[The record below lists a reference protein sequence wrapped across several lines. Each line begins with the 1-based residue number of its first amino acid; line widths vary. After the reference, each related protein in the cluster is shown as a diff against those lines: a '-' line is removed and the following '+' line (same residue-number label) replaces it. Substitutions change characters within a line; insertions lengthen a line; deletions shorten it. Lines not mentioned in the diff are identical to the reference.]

1 MLHDANAL
9 HQDDLVFRVPFITWL
24 PCFEHLVAQLLLM
37 TSCRRAII
45 APCVS
50 EKQLSI
56 SKSGEGK
63 VVCDA
68 RMGARVETRMLE
80 GKARE

>member
-9 HQDDLVFRVPFITWL
+9 HQDDLVFRLPFIIWL
-24 PCFEHLVAQLLLM
+24 PCFEHLVAQLLLV
-37 TSCRRAII
+37 TCRRAII
-45 APCVS
+45 APRVF